1 VIGEAAR
8 HVSQEFRDRHPQI
21 PWEAIVGMRHK
32 IVHDY
37 LDVDED
43 VVWDSVTQ
51 ELRPLMIEL
60 ERLVPP
66 ENLLDLQLH
75 QDRKDHLMFKQQP
88 LTAKERIR
96 ATCGMLKAKTS
107 ITKALLK
114 ERDKDK
120 KREEEK
126 LKWPAQGRAL
136 ARPS

>member
-1 VIGEAAR
+1 MIGEAAR

-43 VVWDSVTQ
+43 VVWDSVTE

-66 ENLLDLQLH
+66 ENL
-75 QDRKDHLMFKQQP
+75 
-88 LTAKERIR
+88 
-96 ATCGMLKAKTS
+96 
-107 ITKALLK
+107 
-114 ERDKDK
+114 
-120 KREEEK
+120 
-126 LKWPAQGRAL
+126 
-136 ARPS
+136 